1 MSRKPGIIPTIGLAV
16 MSVLT
21 AMFVQLYGVMQ
32 ANWLKYGLKLDL
44 TCLPFPTA
52 VFYRYSFLGYILPA
66 ASLCALFFKDAPG
79 EKTSVLADVFL
90 WFIGILALAWLFA
103 SILAWRLPLYYPVA
117 EVG

>member
-52 VFYRYSFLGYILPA
+52 VFYRYSFLGYILPV
-66 ASLCALFFKDAPG
+66 ASLCALFFRKTAG
-79 EKTSVLADVFL
+79 EKTSASADAFL
-90 WFIGILALAWLFA
+90 WFIGTLALAWLLG
-103 SILAWRLPLYYPVA
+103 SILAWHLPLYYPVA
-117 EVG
+117 ELG